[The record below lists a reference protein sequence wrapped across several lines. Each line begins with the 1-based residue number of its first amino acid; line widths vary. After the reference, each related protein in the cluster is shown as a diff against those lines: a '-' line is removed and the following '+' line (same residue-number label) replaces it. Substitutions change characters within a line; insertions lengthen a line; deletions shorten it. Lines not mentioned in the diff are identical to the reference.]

1 MHLTAWVGNKFPGC
15 NNGSLLG
22 NQSILLI
29 PQIKTEYTIIFS
41 MNAGKAFNYIQQTF
55 LIKKKQKTKNRN
67 RRHKHN
73 EDCFPE
79 TKSKFCLNDKTLKA
93 F

>member
-55 LIKKKQKTKNRN
+55 LIKKKKKLKIGIENLDIMKTVSQKPRAN
-67 RRHKHN
+67 
-73 EDCFPE
+73 F
-79 TKSKFCLNDKTLKA
+79 A
-93 F
+93 